1 KPACATLPLP
11 GIMGEILDPQTGKKV
26 GVGEKGYM
34 CVTRP
39 WPSMIRGV
47 WGDAERFIKSY
58 FGDVKKEGKAVYF
71 TGDGAIYD
79 EDGYITITG
88 RTDDVINVSG
98 HRMGTAEVEAAIK
111 KHWNVAEVAVVGKPH
126 EIKGEGI
133 FAYVVL
139 KSDNGVADEVEEMKI
154 INNYIK
160 QEIGNIAVC
169 DDIVFVPGLPKTRS
183 GKIMRRILRS
193 IAKNEEIT
201 QDISTLEDPS
211 IVEKIETMV
220 KSK

>member
-1 KPACATLPLP
+1 
-11 GIMGEILDPQTGKKV
+11 
-26 GVGEKGYM
+26 
-34 CVTRP
+34 
-39 WPSMIRGV
+39 MI
-47 WGDAERFIKSY
+47 
-58 FGDVKKEGKAVYF
+58 
-71 TGDGAIYD
+71 D

-111 KHWNVAEVAVVGKPH
+111 KHDNVAAVAVVGKPH

-139 KSDNGVADEVEEMKI
+139 KSDNGIGDEIELVKE
-154 INNYIK
+154 INLIIK
-160 QEIGNIAVC
+160 QEIGAIALC
-169 DDIVFVPGLPKTRS
+169 DDMAFVPDLPKTRS

-193 IAKNEEIT
+193 IVKNEKIT

-211 IVEKIETMV
+211 IVKIIEDIV
-220 KSK
+220 N